1 MSFGSFRG
9 LFRPPGARARPSRP
23 LRDLAWRSW
32 GFPRPS
38 SAALRAGRAIP
49 LPHDRPSLRHSPTH
63 FASGQKSMDAIAFG
77 SSLGREKHM
86 SRNTAKTRK
95 TTAARV
101 DVYEEVTN
109 QIVALLEAGT
119 RPWSPRWASGA
130 ASLPLRHEGTAY
142 RGINIL
148 LLWSAAMAHGYTNP
162 HWMTYRQA
170 HELGGQVRK
179 GEKGNLVVHAGTF
192 TPKDGETGEPI
203 TDSEGEETSRAYLK
217 RYVVFNVEQIDGLD
231 MSKFPAPLVEI
242 KNRDQR
248 DPELDAAFARY
259 PVPYREGGNSAYYY
273 PVADSIAMPAFGDFV
288 SGNAFYAT
296 LAHEAIHSTG
306 HTSRLNRET
315 LYDYG
320 KSREIRAAEELIAE
334 IGAAMLCAQLG
345 MEPTEREDHAA
356 YLASWL
362 TALRN
367 DKRAIFR
374 AATAAQAGSELILS
388 HMAAPAMS
396 RAA

>member
-1 MSFGSFRG
+1 MTRTTGK
-9 LFRPPGARARPSRP
+9 AR
-23 LRDLAWRSW
+23 
-32 GFPRPS
+32 
-38 SAALRAGRAIP
+38 
-49 LPHDRPSLRHSPTH
+49 
-63 FASGQKSMDAIAFG
+63 
-77 SSLGREKHM
+77 
-86 SRNTAKTRK
+86 KT
-95 TTAARV
+95 TTAARI

-148 LLWSAAMAHGYTNP
+148 LLWSAAMTRGYTNP

-192 TPKDGETGEPI
+192 TPKDGETGEPV
-203 TDSEGEETSRAYLK
+203 TDAKGEETTRHFLK
-217 RYVVFNVEQIDGLD
+217 KYIVFNVEQIDGLD
-231 MSKFPAPLVEI
+231 MSKFPAPQIEI

-248 DPELDAAFARY
+248 DDELDAAFALW
-259 PVPYREGGNSAYYY
+259 PVPYQEGGSSAYYD
-273 PVADSIAMPAFGDFV
+273 PRADRIQMPAFADFV
-288 SGNAFYAT
+288 TGNAFYAT
-296 LAHEAIHSTG
+296 LAHEAIHSSG
-306 HTSRLNRET
+306 SAHRLDRET
-315 LYDYG
+315 LRDYG
-320 KSREIRAAEELIAE
+320 KSKEIRAAEELIAE

-356 YLASWL
+356 YVASWL

-374 AATAAQAGSELILS
+374 AATAAQAASELILA
-388 HMAAPAMS
+388 HMSAPAMA